1 MPALVSFLDVDLD
14 LICSAVFG
22 AATFQWQDAAAL
34 AALSETYGVS
44 RATNRRCRK
53 HALQHRQED
62 IRSC

>member
-1 MPALVSFLDVDLD
+1 MPALVSFLDVDL
-14 LICSAVFG
+14 ISM
-22 AATFQWQDAAAL
+22 ATFQWQDAAAL

-44 RATNRRCRK
+44 WAPNRRCRK